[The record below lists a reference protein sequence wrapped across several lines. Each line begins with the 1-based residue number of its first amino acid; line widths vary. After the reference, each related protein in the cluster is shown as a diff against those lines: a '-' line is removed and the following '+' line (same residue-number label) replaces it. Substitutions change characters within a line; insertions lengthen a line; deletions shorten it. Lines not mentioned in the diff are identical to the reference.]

1 MIQSNRN
8 ATSKQTE
15 SPKRQFSIK
24 KEAIAASS
32 EIIKEDFLEEEDD
45 SPCETNENP
54 IESLRRELAD
64 NGQWL
69 EANPMSPDYKKYL
82 FVFETTFEKLKVE
95 SPDDSLIPYYE
106 KKLVEWK
113 KQEKKAVKTVLLMMA
128 AAVLLLLAISIFA

>member
-32 EIIKEDFLEEEDD
+32 EIIEEEVSEEDD
-45 SPCETNENP
+45 SRSETNENP
-54 IESLRRELAD
+54 IESLKRELVD
-64 NGQWL
+64 SGRWL
-69 EANPMSPDYKKYL
+69 EANIASPEYKEHL
-82 FVFETTFEKLKVE
+82 FSLEVTIEKLKLE
-95 SPDDSLIPYYE
+95 SPNDSLIPYYE

-113 KQEKKAVKTVLLMMA
+113 KRERKINMNILLVGVA
-128 AAVLLLLAISIFA
+128 TILFLLAVSLLA